1 MLAPI
6 VNLPLVL
13 LRKAARAVQEREA
26 ALRAA
31 EGEGGKARAAG
42 PLHARSPLDVPS
54 DYEPGAIS
62 LTPAELAAL
71 LAAGGPVALV
81 DVRDP
86 AEQAQGRIPHAY
98 SMPGESV
105 VMDLAE
111 LPVGSRIVVYGNR
124 AGRHARRVAVFM
136 RYRGLDDTWV
146 LDGGWPA
153 WQERQAPATS

>member
-13 LRKAARAVQEREA
+13 LRRAARAVQAREA
-26 ALRAA
+26 ARRAA
-31 EGEGGKARAAG
+31 EGDGTHARTAG

-54 DYEPGAIS
+54 DYAPGAITM
-62 LTPAELAAL
+62 TPEELQGL
-71 LAAGGPVALV
+71 LAAGSPVALV
-81 DVRDP
+81 DVREP
-86 AEQAQGRIPHAY
+86 AEQDRGRIPHAY

-146 LDGGWPA
+146 LQGGWPA
-153 WQERQAPATS
+153 WQEHQGGAGP